1 MFWTAIVAISLTIFS
16 LKMIR
21 RTKTLRRH
29 GMRVLGTIVGKTWT
43 NGNSRSV
50 VLPLIQFATIEGDVI
65 EVVGNVGTST
75 LPVKAGEKVTVYY
88 DASNPKNFTLDSD
101 LEQAAPFLILV
112 VAWLMVAI
120 ALGICVS

>member
-1 MFWTAIVAISLTIFS
+1 
-16 LKMIR
+16 
-21 RTKTLRRH
+21 
-29 GMRVLGTIVGKTWT
+29 MRVLGTIVGKTWT